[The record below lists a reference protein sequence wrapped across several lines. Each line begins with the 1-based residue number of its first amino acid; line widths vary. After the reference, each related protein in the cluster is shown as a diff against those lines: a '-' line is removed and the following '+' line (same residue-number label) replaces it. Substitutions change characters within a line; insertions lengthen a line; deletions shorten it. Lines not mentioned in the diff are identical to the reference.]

1 VTARVLVTGAAGF
14 VGRAVCERLAQDGI
28 AVRAALRRAP
38 DHPVAGA
45 ADSVVTGPLEACDGL
60 AAALEGI
67 DAVVHLA
74 ARAHVL
80 DDPVPDPLAAYRAA
94 NAEATAR
101 LAEAAR
107 AAGVRRFVLMSSIK
121 VNGEATGKDRLFT
134 EADAP
139 APQDAYGV
147 AKMEAEGALRAAAAA
162 PGSALEPVIL
172 RAPLVYGPGVRANMR
187 ALLRLC
193 DSPWPLPFGGTDNRR
208 SLLSLANLSD
218 AVAIVLAHPDAAG
231 ETFLLSDGE
240 DVSTGGLARR
250 LRDALGRPARLV
262 PVPPAMMRAGLTL
275 LGRRAAADRLL
286 GSLAVDS
293 SRIRTRLGW
302 TPPET
307 LDEGLAAMAGWW
319 RDGGRGDG

>member
-1 VTARVLVTGAAGF
+1 VAARILVTGAAGF
-14 VGRAVCERLAQDGI
+14 VGRAVCERLARDGI

-38 DHPVAGA
+38 DLPVAGA
-45 ADSVVTGPLEACDGL
+45 AESVVTGPLEACNDL
-60 AAALEGI
+60 PAALDGV

-80 DDPVPDPLAAYRAA
+80 HDRTPDPLAAYRAA
-94 NAEATAR
+94 NADATAR

-107 AAGVRRFVLMSSIK
+107 AARVRRFVLMSSIK
-121 VNGEATGKDRLFT
+121 VNGEAAGKDRPFT

-139 APQDAYGV
+139 APQDAYGI
-147 AKMEAEGALRAAAAA
+147 AKMEAEGALRDAAAA

-193 DSPWPLPFGGTDNRR
+193 DSPWPLPFGGIDNRR
-208 SLLSLANLSD
+208 SLLSLANLGD
-218 AVAIVLAHPDAAG
+218 AVATALSHPAAAG

-240 DVSTGGLARR
+240 DVSTGELIRR
-250 LRDALGRPARLV
+250 LRAALGRPARLI
-262 PVPPAMMRAGLTL
+262 PAPSAPMRVGLTL
-275 LGRRAAADRLL
+275 LGRRAAADRLF

-307 LDEGLAAMAGWW
+307 LDDGLAALAGWW
-319 RDGGRGDG
+319 RAGGRDGR